1 VNYALRPV
9 RPVLRGVVVGA
20 LVGAL
25 VGVVAGFV
33 LYATIGDDDSLAVYE
48 IVAGLLGVVFG
59 GGLGA
64 FDGGAL
70 SMPRDRR

>member
-1 VNYALRPV
+1 MNYALRPV

-33 LYATIGDDDSLAVYE
+33 LYAIGDDDSLAVYE